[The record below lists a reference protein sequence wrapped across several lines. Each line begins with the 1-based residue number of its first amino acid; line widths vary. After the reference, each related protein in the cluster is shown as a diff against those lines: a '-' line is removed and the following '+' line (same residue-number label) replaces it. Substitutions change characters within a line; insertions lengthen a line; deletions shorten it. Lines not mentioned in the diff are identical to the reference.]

1 MLKWQTRVRGRAL
14 LAATGFAAI
23 LLLTTAEPSRA
34 GLFSWL
40 KGNPNQGGGYQ
51 GGYQDDNSGSSGGG
65 GFFGGRN
72 GGLFGGGPRAPQQ
85 PGSQAFHGDELPP
98 EEFDAA
104 TAAWITNPALGTPT
118 LASANIAATKAAI
131 ARYQAIVAQGGWPMV
146 PAAVM
151 KPGSRGPGIVTLHRR
166 LEVEGDL
173 VGQSIPEEY
182 DAAVV
187 AAVKKFQARH
197 GLPPTGVVDTK
208 ATVEALNV
216 PASLRLAQLQA
227 SLKRLQASAPPAAAA
242 GRYVVVN
249 IPAAQAEAVEN
260 GQVVQRH
267 ATVVGKPERPTP
279 ELSSKI
285 QEINFNPYWY
295 VPKSIIY
302 KDLVPKAQEFARKNQ
317 DMLAAYH
324 MEAFDAAGNPVDSRQ
339 INWFGP
345 DVYNY
350 QFRQLP
356 WDQNSLGFVKINFP
370 NKDSVYMHDTPLKSL
385 FGRSVRFESSGCVRT
400 DNIEPLVLWLLRD
413 TGGWDMQRIQQ
424 VKQSGEQIDVKL
436 VKPVA
441 VYFTYI
447 TAWSTPDGIVQF
459 RPDIYQQ
466 DGSGP
471 ETASAY

>member
-1 MLKWQTRVRGRAL
+1 MLTWLSKMRGEAF
-14 LAATGFAAI
+14 LAAAGFAAA
-23 LLLTTAEPSRA
+23 LLIISFEPASA
-34 GLFSWL
+34 GLFSWM
-40 KGNPNQGGGYQ
+40 KGPQGNQGGG
-51 GGYQDDNSGSSGGG
+51 GDSGNSGGPGW
-65 GFFGGRN
+65 FGGPGN
-72 GGLFGGGPRAPQQ
+72 GNGGGLFGGGQRGPQQ

-98 EEFDAA
+98 DEGDAA
-104 TAAWITNPALGTPT
+104 TRAWIVNPALGSPT
-118 LASANIAATKAAI
+118 LSTRNIEPTKAAI
-131 ARYQAIVAQGGWPMV
+131 EHYKAIVAQGGWPTV
-146 PAAVM
+146 PAAAM
-151 KPGSRGPGIVTLHRR
+151 RPGSQGPQIVTLHRR
-166 LEVEGDL
+166 LEVSGDL
-173 VGQSIPEEY
+173 VGQSIPDEY

-197 GLPPTGVVDTK
+197 NLPPTGIIDTR
-208 ATVEALNV
+208 ATIDAMNI
-216 PASLRLAQLQA
+216 PAAVRLAQLQA
-227 SLKRLQASAPPAAAA
+227 NLKRLQTLAPPAAAD
-242 GRYVVVN
+242 GRYVRGN
-249 IPAAQAEAVEN
+249 IPSAQAEAVEN

-302 KDLVPKAQEFARKNQ
+302 KDLVPKAREFAKRNQ

-324 MEAFDAAGNPVDSRQ
+324 MEAFDAAGNPLDPRQ
-339 INWFGP
+339 IDWFGN

-385 FGRSVRFESSGCVRT
+385 FERSVRFESSGCVRT
-400 DNIEPLVLWLLRD
+400 DNIETLVAWILRD
-413 TGGWDMQRIQQ
+413 TGGWDMQHILA

-436 VKPVA
+436 VKQVP

-447 TAWSTPDGIVQF
+447 SAWATPDGLVQF
-459 RPDIYQQ
+459 RPDIYNQ
-466 DGSGP
+466 DGAP

>member
-1 MLKWQTRVRGRAL
+1 MLTWQSKMRGGAF
-14 LAATGFAAI
+14 LAAAGFAAA
-23 LLLTTAEPSRA
+23 LLIISFEPASA
-34 GLFSWL
+34 GLFSWM
-40 KGNPNQGGGYQ
+40 KGPQGNQGGG
-51 GGYQDDNSGSSGGG
+51 GDSGNSGGPGW
-65 GFFGGRN
+65 FGGPGN
-72 GGLFGGGPRAPQQ
+72 GNGGGLFGGGQRGPQQ

-98 EEFDAA
+98 DEGDAA
-104 TAAWITNPALGTPT
+104 TRAWIVNPALGSPT
-118 LASANIAATKAAI
+118 LSTRNIEPTKAAI
-131 ARYQAIVAQGGWPMV
+131 ERYKAIVTQGGWPTV
-146 PAAVM
+146 PAAAM
-151 KPGSRGPGIVTLHRR
+151 RPGSQGPQIVTLHRR
-166 LEVEGDL
+166 LEVSGDL
-173 VGQSIPEEY
+173 VGQSIPDEY

-197 GLPPTGVVDTK
+197 NLPPTGIIDTRATIDAMNIP
-208 ATVEALNV
+208 ATV
-216 PASLRLAQLQA
+216 RLAQLQA
-227 SLKRLQASAPPAAAA
+227 NLKRLQTLAPPAAAA

-249 IPAAQAEAVEN
+249 IPSAQAEAVEN

-302 KDLVPKAQEFARKNQ
+302 KDLVPKAREFAKRNQ

-324 MEAFDAAGNPVDSRQ
+324 MEAFDAAGNPLDPRQ
-339 INWFGP
+339 IDWFGN

-385 FGRSVRFESSGCVRT
+385 FERSVRFESSGCVRT
-400 DNIEPLVLWLLRD
+400 DNIETLVAWILRD
-413 TGGWDMQRIQQ
+413 TGGWDMQHILA

-436 VKPVA
+436 VKQVP

-447 TAWSTPDGIVQF
+447 SAWATPDGLVQF
-459 RPDIYQQ
+459 RPDIYNQ
-466 DGSGP
+466 DGAP

>member
-1 MLKWQTRVRGRAL
+1 MLTWQSKLRGGGI
-14 LAATGFAAI
+14 LAAAGFAAA
-23 LLLTTAEPSRA
+23 LLIISFEPASA
-34 GLFSWL
+34 GLFSWM
-40 KGNPNQGGGYQ
+40 KGPQGNQGGG
-51 GGYQDDNSGSSGGG
+51 NSSNSDGPGW
-65 GFFGGRN
+65 FGGN
-72 GGLFGGGPRAPQQ
+72 GNGGGLFGGQRGPQQ

-98 EEFDAA
+98 DEGDAA
-104 TAAWITNPALGTPT
+104 TRAWIVNPALGSPT
-118 LASANIAATKAAI
+118 LSTRNIEPTKAAI
-131 ARYQAIVAQGGWPMV
+131 ERYKAIVAQGGWPTV
-146 PAAVM
+146 PAAAM
-151 KPGSRGPGIVTLHRR
+151 RPGSQGPQIVTLHRR
-166 LEVEGDL
+166 LEVSGDL
-173 VGQSIPEEY
+173 VGQSIPDEY

-197 GLPPTGVVDTK
+197 NLPPTGIIDTR
-208 ATVEALNV
+208 ATIDAMNI
-216 PASLRLAQLQA
+216 PATIRLAQLQA
-227 SLKRLQASAPPAAAA
+227 NLKRLQTLAPPAAAA

-249 IPAAQAEAVEN
+249 IPSAQAEAVEN

-267 ATVVGKPERPTP
+267 ATVDGKPERPTP

-302 KDLVPKAQEFARKNQ
+302 KDLVPKAQEFAKRNQ

-324 MEAFDAAGNPVDSRQ
+324 MEAFDPAGNPVDARQ

-345 DVYNY
+345 EVYNY

-400 DNIEPLVLWLLRD
+400 DNIETLVAWILRD
-413 TGGWDMQRIQQ
+413 TGGWDMQHILA

-436 VKPVA
+436 VKQIP

-447 TAWSTPDGIVQF
+447 SAWATPDGLVQF
-459 RPDIYQQ
+459 RPDIYNQ
-466 DGSGP
+466 DGAP